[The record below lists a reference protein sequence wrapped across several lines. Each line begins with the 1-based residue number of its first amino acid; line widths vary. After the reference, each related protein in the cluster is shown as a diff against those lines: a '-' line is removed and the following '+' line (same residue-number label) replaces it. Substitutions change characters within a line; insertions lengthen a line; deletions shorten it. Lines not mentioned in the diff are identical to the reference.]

1 LDGIEGSVESSNFSA
16 IVYVVRKLGH
26 ASFMMLGD
34 KLVRKIN
41 ETTRF
46 LAEFRQITFYGHVLK
61 VYINFQRKKKLPYRH
76 YPFKI
81 EASDKLKH

>member
-1 LDGIEGSVESSNFSA
+1 LDGIKGSVESSNFSA

-46 LAEFRQITFYGHVLK
+46 LAESRQITFYGHVLK
-61 VYINFQRKKKLPYRH
+61 VYINFQRKKNYHTGTIP
-76 YPFKI
+76 
-81 EASDKLKH
+81 LK